1 MTLREAITKARTEK
15 RALGHFNF
23 SNLEGFKAI
32 VAAAKATGQP
42 VILGLSEGER
52 DFVGPATARAWVD
65 AAKKELGL
73 ELFLNADH
81 VHSLE
86 SAKVALAAGF
96 DSITFDRGEIA
107 LDQNLAET
115 KTVVELVKTS
125 YPNVVVEGELGFIG
139 HSSEILA
146 AVPTGAAMSGAGL
159 TSVADAST
167 FATGAGVELLAPA
180 VGNIH
185 GIVSTGEPKLDIELI
200 RAISTATGLP
210 LVLHGASGNSTEDL
224 QAAIAAGVTIIHL
237 NTEVRRAWREGLAK
251 ALADQPNEVAP
262 YKLSAGAVEAMTAL
276 ITAKIKLFANLV

>member
-1 MTLREAITKARTEK
+1 MTLREAIIKARAEK
-15 RALGHFNF
+15 RAIGHFNF

-32 VAAAKATGQP
+32 IAAAKATSQP

-73 ELFLNADH
+73 ELFLNSDH

-96 DSITFDRGEIA
+96 DSITFDLVDKPLE
-107 LDQNLAET
+107 QNIAET
-115 KTVVELVKTS
+115 KAVVELVKAS
-125 YPNVVVEGELGFIG
+125 YPQVVVEGELGFIG

-146 AVPTGAAMSGAGL
+146 EVPTGAATSGAGR
-159 TSVADAST
+159 TSVTDATT
-167 FATGAGVELLAPA
+167 FVTGTGVELLAPA

-185 GIVSTGEPKLDIELI
+185 GIVASGEPKLDIELI
-200 RAISTATGLP
+200 SAISTATGLP

-224 QAAIAAGVTIIHL
+224 RATIVAGVTIVHL

-251 ALADQPNEVAP
+251 TLSDLPNEVAP

-276 ITAKIKLFANLV
+276 ITDKIKLFSGLS